1 MDELVATAAYY
12 GTALLYPIVTG
23 PLAAYM
29 LLLAW
34 RRPDR
39 RLIVLFWPA
48 LIVLH
53 AAGFL
58 LMRHTLDDLLIGP
71 GALSCMVTP
80 VFAVTTALGM
90 RIASRRSH
98 TAQGADRA
106 SGHWL
111 VAGNILIPLMQL
123 VTVAILA
130 LLAPS
135 R

>member
-1 MDELVATAAYY
+1 
-12 GTALLYPIVTG
+12 
-23 PLAAYM
+23 
-29 LLLAW
+29 
-34 RRPDR
+34 
-39 RLIVLFWPA
+39 
-48 LIVLH
+48 
-53 AAGFL
+53 
-58 LMRHTLDDLLIGP
+58 MRHTLDDLLIGP